1 MTDST
6 VGRVPAMKAVWT
18 EQLRVVGLAIRREGA
33 LAAVVL
39 ALGSLALVAF
49 SRMPVLQAIVDEG
62 EVGELVFDPGEPPW
76 GFFAVLAALLLPLVV
91 WKGER
96 RFGDTPLWSL
106 PVDHRRHALLKVA
119 AGWVWLLAI
128 LGAALVWVTLTV
140 LASGGALGV
149 DEVRLLI
156 IDPVGATA
164 GTPGA
169 TESVRWTTPWWGV
182 GTPVH
187 VGDRHLPAGQHP
199 DARHGA
205 SAVLGRRAVGRGRGR
220 AGRHRGPGHRL
231 DSADRRARCLVRRW
245 RFVQP
250 RGASPDR
257 WERGVDAAADHGNV
271 DGIVRVLDQPGAG
284 GGAGGVLPAAESL
297 IQELWR
303 IMSMT

>member
-49 SRMPVLQAIVDEG
+49 SRMPVLQAIVDQG

-119 AGWVWLLAI
+119 AGWVWLMAI

-156 IDPVGATA
+156 LDPAGATA

-169 TESVRWTTPWWGV
+169 TESVRWTTPWWEWA
-182 GTPVH
+182 
-187 VGDRHLPAGQHP
+187 LPFTSATAAYLLASTLMLATARPLFWAAGLWV
-199 DARHGA
+199 AGA
-205 SAVLGRRAVGRGRGR
+205 VVLGV
-220 AGRHRGPGHRL
+220 
-231 DSADRRARCLVRRW
+231 
-245 RFVQP
+245 
-250 RGASPDR
+250 
-257 WERGVDAAADHGNV
+257 AAT
-271 DGIVRVLDQPGAG
+271 G
-284 GGAGGVLPAAESL
+284 GL
-297 IQELWR
+297 
-303 IMSMT
+303 

>member
-49 SRMPVLQAIVDEG
+49 SRMPVLQAIVDQG

-106 PVDHRRHALLKVA
+106 PVAHRRHALLKVA
-119 AGWVWLLAI
+119 VGWVWLMAI

-156 IDPVGATA
+156 LDPVGATA

-169 TESVRWTTPWWGV
+169 TESVSWTTPWWEWALPFTSATAAYLLASTLVLGV
-182 GTPVH
+182 AEVRDIGWIQRTAELVAWYIG
-187 VGDRHLPAGQHP
+187 GDSFNRGVHLPTGGSEGWTLLPTMGMWTASSAFWISLGLVGVL
-199 DARHGA
+199 GA
-205 SAVLGRRAVGRGRGR
+205 SGRLRNR
-220 AGRHRGPGHRL
+220 
-231 DSADRRARCLVRRW
+231 
-245 RFVQP
+245 
-250 RGASPDR
+250 
-257 WERGVDAAADHGNV
+257 
-271 DGIVRVLDQPGAG
+271 
-284 GGAGGVLPAAESL
+284 
-297 IQELWR
+297 
-303 IMSMT
+303 

>member
-33 LAAVVL
+33 LAALVL

-49 SRMPVLQAIVDEG
+49 SRMPVLQAIVGQG

-76 GFFAVLAALLLPLVV
+76 GFVAVLAALLLPRVV

-119 AGWVWLLAI
+119 AGWVWLMAI

-140 LASGGALGV
+140 LASGGVLGI

-156 IDPVGATA
+156 LDPVGATA

-169 TESVRWTTPWWGV
+169 TESVRWTTPWWEWALPFTSATAAYLLASTLMLATARPLFWAAGLWVAGAVVLGV
-182 GTPVH
+182 AGVRDIGWIDRTAELVAWYIG
-187 VGDRHLPAGQHP
+187 GDSFTRGVQLPTGWREGWTLLPTMGMWTALSAAWIGLGLLGVL
-199 DARHGA
+199 GA
-205 SAVLGRRAVGRGRGR
+205 SGR
-220 AGRHRGPGHRL
+220 
-231 DSADRRARCLVRRW
+231 
-245 RFVQP
+245 P
-250 RGASPDR
+250 RN
-257 WERGVDAAADHGNV
+257 H
-271 DGIVRVLDQPGAG
+271 
-284 GGAGGVLPAAESL
+284 
-297 IQELWR
+297 
-303 IMSMT
+303 

>member
-169 TESVRWTTPWWGV
+169 TESVRWTTPWWEWALPFTSATAAYLLASTLVLATARPLFWAAGLWVAGAVVLGV
-182 GTPVH
+182 AEVRDIGWIQRTAELVAWYIG
-187 VGDRHLPAGQHP
+187 GDSFNRGVHLPTGGSEGWTLLPTMGMWTASSAFWISLGLVGVL
-199 DARHGA
+199 GA
-205 SAVLGRRAVGRGRGR
+205 SGR
-220 AGRHRGPGHRL
+220 
-231 DSADRRARCLVRRW
+231 
-245 RFVQP
+245 P
-250 RGASPDR
+250 RN
-257 WERGVDAAADHGNV
+257 H
-271 DGIVRVLDQPGAG
+271 
-284 GGAGGVLPAAESL
+284 
-297 IQELWR
+297 
-303 IMSMT
+303 